1 MKTCAFYFFYLS
13 FIIFYFQGLR
23 SNISCPIQS
32 SYVDEVAKGAIG
44 TAVQVVLDRPVAY
57 WYVAVSLYGT
67 GACWWD
73 GKENDFLKN
82 PGLDPEDLI
91 WALDKLQFKNPND
104 SWFAACYNFNL

>member
-57 WYVAVSLYGT
+57 
-67 GACWWD
+67 
-73 GKENDFLKN
+73 
-82 PGLDPEDLI
+82 
-91 WALDKLQFKNPND
+91 
-104 SWFAACYNFNL
+104 